1 MDVGEDL
8 TAEFLCQESIIHAS
22 VRAAADT
29 ILSLLPNFSD
39 ACSPASALADTAVVV
54 RQMLTTG
61 YKKTLQ
67 KICKVIQGARWDSN
81 PRHSEPQSDALTN

>member
-1 MDVGEDL
+1 MSE
-8 TAEFLCQESIIHAS
+8 
-22 VRAAADT
+22 R
-29 ILSLLPNFSD
+29 ILRQNFYVKKVSYTSLSGQRLILFYHCCRNITE

-67 KICKVIQGARWDSN
+67 KICKVIRVPGGTRTHDIQN
-81 PRHSEPQSDALTN
+81 HNLTL